1 MRYFIGVD
9 EAGYGPNLGPLVIA
23 ASCWSAPD
31 ELGND
36 LYAILQ
42 DAVVSRL
49 AKRGERKRT
58 EHLVI
63 ADSKTVYQGA
73 HRKARLERG
82 VLASLATAGEL
93 PGGGPSLWTGRGL
106 WERLLG
112 GVEGEISSP
121 PWNQV
126 LAQPLPSEA
135 AHEEVESGR
144 RMLAGCLAA
153 TGVSL
158 QGVRAAVLFPGEFN
172 RRVEAE
178 QSKGAVLSHTTID
191 LIAQMLADCTPENAV
206 PADVMITCDKHG
218 GRNHYAP
225 LLMPLTAGQLVETRV
240 EGRSESSYRWRDGER
255 RIEIGFFTKGERFLP
270 TALASMAAKYLREL
284 SMRAFNSFWCE
295 HLPTLKPTAGYPH
308 DARRFA
314 EQTRVMRQKLNIA
327 DAEFWR
333 NR

>member
-9 EAGYGPNLGPLVIA
+9 EAGYGPNLGPLVVA
-23 ASCWSAPD
+23 ASCWRAPD

-36 LYAILQ
+36 LYTILQ
-42 DAVVSRL
+42 DAVVSHL
-49 AKRGERKRT
+49 AKRGERSRA

-63 ADSKTVYQGA
+63 ADSKIVHQGV
-73 HRKARLERG
+73 RGVGRLERG
-82 VLASLATAGEL
+82 VLSSLAAAGAL
-93 PGGGPSLWTGRGL
+93 PGGGRSFWKGRDLWK
-106 WERLLG
+106 RLVG
-112 GVEGEISSP
+112 DVAGEISSP
-121 PWNQV
+121 LWNQL
-126 LAQPLPSEA
+126 LAQPLPGEA

-144 RMLAGCLAA
+144 RTLASCLAA

-178 QSKGAVLSHTTID
+178 QGKGAVLSHTTID

-270 TALASMAAKYLREL
+270 TALASMTAKYLREL
-284 SMRAFNSFWCE
+284 SMRAFNLFWRE
-295 HLPTLKPTAGYPH
+295 HLPALQPTAGYPH

-314 EQTRVMRQKLNIA
+314 EQTRDMRQKLNIA
-327 DAEFWR
+327 AAEFWR